1 MAYEFIFSRVLGDG
15 NMVFTPKENRDGSFD
30 VTPSLSVDGLSP
42 KKDCKYRHY
51 SWHSQ
56 KLPLFCGCEWI
67 YGTYFGW
74 FLGFM
79 VDFEAVAM
87 GQVLPLG

>member
-15 NMVFTPKENRDGSFD
+15 NTVFIPKENRDGFD

-56 KLPLFCGCEWI
+56 KLPLFCGCGWL
-67 YGTYFGW
+67 YGTCFGRFW
-74 FLGFM
+74 GFM
-79 VDFEAVAM
+79 VDYEAIAKVPF
-87 GQVLPLG
+87 LPLG